1 MKITFITPHVG
12 RKSSKEYVRTWQMEP
27 LTIATLAGLT
37 PADVEFAYYDERVE
51 PINFDAPTDLAAITA
66 ETYTAKRAYE
76 VAAEY
81 HRRGVKTLLG
91 GYHVTLVPD
100 EAQMYAD
107 SILVGYAEPLW
118 EQVIRDAEKGML
130 QQRYTQDKTQPYE
143 YGMPRRD
150 LFKGK
155 PYFKLSCLETG
166 RGCPLCC
173 NFCSIAAATSSR
185 YNGRPIDSIVA
196 EIALLENR
204 NIFFVDDNF
213 VGNLKH
219 ARELCRELAPLKINW
234 VGQGTLNMAK
244 DEKLLEIMAESGCA
258 GVLIGF
264 ESLRHDTLQLMD
276 KKLNVVMGDYKTLI
290 NRLHQHGIGLYGT
303 FIFGYDSESASDTL
317 RTSEAAIDFGLFI
330 AAFNHLLPFP
340 GTPLYEQFR
349 KGGKLTDEQWWLS
362 PTFRFGDVPFNP
374 KNMTAQELHEL
385 CLKARRRFYSLPGMV
400 RRATNIKG
408 NATTL
413 RKAAAFWGINALL
426 RKEIGQKDGLPL
438 GNHPVRPLPLYPQD
452 VMSATVALDE

>member
-27 LTIATLAGLT
+27 LNIATLAGLT
-37 PADVEFAYYDERVE
+37 PPDVEIAYYDERVE
-51 PINFDAPTDLAAITA
+51 RIDFEAPTDLAAITV

-76 VAAEY
+76 IAAEY
-81 HRRGVKTLLG
+81 HQRGIKTLLG
-91 GYHVTLVPD
+91 GYHVTLIPD
-100 EAQMYAD
+100 EAQRYAD

-118 EQVIRDAEKGML
+118 EQVVRDTERGALER
-130 QQRYTQDKTQPYE
+130 RYAHNKTQPYE

-150 LFKGK
+150 IFQGK

-166 RGCPLCC
+166 RGCPLHC
-173 NFCSIAAATSSR
+173 NFCSIAAATASR
-185 YNGRPIDSIVA
+185 YHARSIDSIVA
-196 EIALLENR
+196 EVAALKNR
-204 NIFFVDDNF
+204 NVFFVDDNF
-213 VGNLKH
+213 VGNLRH
-219 ARELCRELAPLKINW
+219 ARDLCRELIPLKINW
-234 VGQGTLNMAK
+234 VGQGTLNMAR

-276 KKLNVVMGDYKTLI
+276 KQLNVVMGDYQKLI
-290 NRLHQHGIGLYGT
+290 TRLHQHGIGLYGT
-303 FIFGYDSESASDTL
+303 FIFGYDSETSADTI
-317 RTSEAAIDFGLFI
+317 RTAEAAIDFGLFI

-349 KGGKLTDEQWWLS
+349 QEGKLSDEQWWLS

-374 KNMTAQELHEL
+374 KNMSAQELHEL
-385 CLKARRRFYSLPGMV
+385 CLKARRRFYSLPGMI
-400 RRATNIKG
+400 RRSTNIRG
-408 NATTL
+408 NATSVQ
-413 RKAAAFWGINALL
+413 KAAAFWGINALL

-438 GNHPVRPLPLYPQD
+438 GNMPVRPTPLFAD
-452 VMSATVALDE
+452 SRISS